1 MNCQDIK
8 PLLALYGDGA
18 LEGSD
23 HLRVEGHLRDCPA
36 CRKEVLAL
44 QQSWELLGEFEAIE
58 PDPFF
63 VSRFMARVAERVP
76 WHDRLIRSMRRAL
89 TPGRTLSAVAAAGL
103 IVAVGVAVLVA
114 YPRQMERSLAE
125 APLNGMDLEM
135 VETIELAEQFELI
148 KDLDFISDMDVID
161 SLDEPAVS

>member
-1 MNCQDIK
+1 
-8 PLLALYGDGA
+8 
-18 LEGSD
+18 
-23 HLRVEGHLRDCPA
+23 
-36 CRKEVLAL
+36 
-44 QQSWELLGEFEAIE
+44 
-58 PDPFF
+58 
-63 VSRFMARVAERVP
+63 
-76 WHDRLIRSMRRAL
+76 MRRAL